1 MKNIKNFKFK
11 NKNAFKKFLSAY
23 GYDLSDV
30 AGYSMGWKE
39 QFKGNVLKVYII
51 YFYKGEYKLFR
62 IVYFKSFDECNET
75 RLGFINN
82 KLLSW
87 YDSADIRKYKTNDGL
102 YVVEK

>member
-11 NKNAFKKFLSAY
+11 NTLGFLGFLCAC
-23 GYDLSDV
+23 GYALSDV

-39 QFKGNVLKVYII
+39 QYKGNVLKVYMI
-51 YFYKGEYKLFR
+51 YFNNGEYKLFR
-62 IVYFKSFDECNET
+62 IIYFKDFNEYHQC

-87 YDSADIRKYKTNDGL
+87 YDSADVRKYKTNGRF
-102 YVVEK
+102 VEK